1 VEGASTQIQKSKK
14 SQRLRMLAVVLTGG
28 YCWALTVLP
37 PLGTLGFGSTAGAFA
52 LLALSSLLASPFL
65 PPGRPALTG
74 ALDLFL
80 GFCAVSW
87 FLGRNQLIDPPLAV
101 FGSFGWLAYT
111 FALGSLS
118 TPSDTEATD
127 LAAGPHLDPRTNP
140 SRFSAAVLIGCLV
153 AALVLLG
160 AAWKV
165 DRPALAVLSHV
176 FALVVVLLILRSGA
190 HLSTYLQVRRTKL
203 SMSPRLS
210 PAGWPL
216 ILLALLLV
224 VGTLW
229 SFLPG

>member
-1 VEGASTQIQKSKK
+1 MEGVSPKVRKSKK

-28 YCWALTVLP
+28 YSWALTVLP
-37 PLGTLGFGSTAGAFA
+37 PLGAAGLGSFAGAFA
-52 LLALSSLLASPFL
+52 FLALGSLLASPFL
-65 PPGRPALTG
+65 PPGRPALTA

-87 FLGRNQLIDPPLAV
+87 FLGRNQLIEPPLAV

-118 TPSDTEATD
+118 TPSDTEGTD
-127 LAAGPHLDPRTNP
+127 GAPGSHLDPRAKP
-140 SRFSAAVLIGCLV
+140 SRLSAAVLIGCLL

-176 FALVVVLLILRSGA
+176 FALVVVLLLLRSGA

-203 SMSPRLS
+203 AISPRLG

-216 ILLALLLV
+216 ILLAFLLV
-224 VGTLW
+224 VGVLW
-229 SFLPG
+229 SFVPG